1 MLRTALAE
9 KLTSG
14 DSLYEQ
20 LLALPE
26 SVVGEIIAGQ
36 LYTQARPAG
45 RHTLAHSGLH
55 GEIDG
60 PFQKGRGGPGNWW
73 ILIEPEIHFVRD
85 QEVVVPDLAGWRRER
100 MPTLPED
107 HRFEITPD
115 WVCEVLSP
123 STARK
128 DRALKMPLYAR
139 FGVPDLWL
147 LDPMARTLEAFELR
161 DGHWVLEVVF
171 QNEEMVAAAPF
182 AAAPFSL
189 AVLWG

>member
-1 MLRTALAE
+1 MPPTARAE
-9 KLTSG
+9 KFTPYA
-14 DSLYEQ
+14 SLYDQ

-26 SVVGEIIAGQ
+26 SIVGEIIAGQ
-36 LYTQARPAG
+36 LYTQARPTG
-45 RHTLAHSGLH
+45 RHTLAHSELMVELG
-55 GEIDG
+55 G
-60 PFQKGRGGPGNWW
+60 PFDRGRGGPGGWW
-73 ILIEPEIHFVRD
+73 ILTEPEIHFVHD
-85 QEVVVPDLAGWRRER
+85 TEVVVPDLAGWRRER

-107 HRFEITPD
+107 HRFEVPPD

-139 FGVPDLWL
+139 FGVPYLWL

-161 DGHWVLEVVF
+161 DGRWVLEAVF
-171 QNEEMVAAAPF
+171 QNEDTVAAPPF
-182 AAAPFSL
+182 TAAPFSL